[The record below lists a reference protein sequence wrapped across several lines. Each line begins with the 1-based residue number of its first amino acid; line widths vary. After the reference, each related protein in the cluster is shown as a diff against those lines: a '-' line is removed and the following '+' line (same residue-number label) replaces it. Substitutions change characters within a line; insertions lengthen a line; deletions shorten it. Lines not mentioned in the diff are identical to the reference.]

1 MIISLLVIFST
12 NLCHVFEC
20 GKAVYGMGVFMSGAG
35 PHFPNSPCDIVRIHT
50 LMIYSDIFEYNVVVD
65 SSAALRTKG
74 QFKSVRIGQ
83 E

>member
-1 MIISLLVIFST
+1 
-12 NLCHVFEC
+12 
-20 GKAVYGMGVFMSGAG
+20 MSGAET
-35 PHFPNSPCDIVRIHT
+35 HFPKFPYDIVRIHT

-65 SSAALRTKG
+65 SSAALRTKV